1 MLGRW
6 REIEWLYV
14 VEVEDKEM
22 YCSHEIS
29 FTTKTIIHRIAP
41 GPLASLLDP

>member
-6 REIEWLYV
+6 REIEGLYV

-22 YCSHEIS
+22 YCSHEICI
-29 FTTKTIIHRIAP
+29 TKTIIHRITP